1 MPKLPAL
8 TPEELARVLV
18 RRGFMLDRSKGS
30 HRIYLHPETKRRA
43 VVPFHR
49 GALPRGTFYEILRQ
63 AGISKEELPD
73 LL

>member
-8 TPEELARVLV
+8 TPEELVRILI
-18 RRGFMLDRSKGS
+18 RRGFLLDRSKGS

-43 VVPFHR
+43 VVPFHK
-49 GALPRGTFYEILRQ
+49 GILPKGTFHEILRQ
-63 AGISKEELPD
+63 AGITREELTD